1 MDKEDA
7 IHIYNRILL
16 NDKKKEIMPFAA
28 NGCNYRLSY

>member
-16 NDKKKEIMPFAA
+16 NDKKKREIMPFAA
-28 NGCNYRLSY
+28 KGCNYRLS